1 MQINP
6 LPLADGAIARARK
19 RMAQAATTH
28 RPTDRQAVVVV
39 LFTAVI
45 AVAAGAVLRRR
56 RR

>member
-6 LPLADGAIARARK
+6 LPLADSAIARARK
-19 RMAQAATTH
+19 RMAQAATAH